1 MALARSHKKQPSLLS
16 RYEKVILVLVK
27 YGFEDVVAHPPFNR
41 FIPKRKKWI
50 PTRRGRSIFSYN
62 RYERVRMVCEE
73 LGTTFIKFAQIAANR
88 PDILPDELLAEL
100 EVFHDQ
106 APIVAQ
112 EKVMAVLEKEYRRP
126 LSDIFESVDE
136 TPIASASMSQVH
148 RAVLIGGRQVVLKIQ
163 RPGIGATIDQDIQIL
178 RRLALVIEQHLPHL
192 ASFQPVE
199 LVNMFEKSI
208 HEELRFTLEVANM
221 IRFAQNFKGH
231 PDIYVPTVYPEFS
244 TDRVICMEYIEGLKI
259 TDLEALEAI
268 GMTGKELALRGINLY
283 FEQVFVHGYFHADPH
298 PGNIFILPDKRV
310 CFIDYGMMGT
320 VVESDKELLADLLL
334 SIHLRDV
341 EAFKRALLRF
351 SWAEEEINERELE
364 YDIKG
369 FFANYPETTLEQIDG
384 EEVIAA
390 LNSLFFDYKI
400 KVPPNLLLLL
410 KALVIIEGVGLKL
423 DPTYN
428 IIENIAPFAIDLLKF
443 RFSPELL
450 TSKMIKT
457 AGDWSKLA
465 FSLPDDM
472 KAVIHKLRQGKLHIE
487 FEHRGLE
494 DLYQT
499 MEVVSNRV
507 SFTLLLV
514 ALILGSSIIIHAEMP
529 PFISGV
535 SALGVGGF
543 ILSGLMALRL
553 AFSILRHG
561 KF

>member
-1 MALARSHKKQPSLLS
+1 MS
-16 RYEKVILVLVK
+16 RYEKVILVLIK
-27 YGFEDVVAHPPFNR
+27 YGFEDVVAHPPLNR
-41 FIPKRKKWI
+41 FIPKWKQWVPQRE
-50 PTRRGRSIFSYN
+50 GRSVFAYS
-62 RYERVRMVCEE
+62 RYERIRMVCEE

-88 PDILPDELLAEL
+88 PDLLPDELLSEL

-106 APIVAQ
+106 APMVAQ
-112 EKVMAVLEKEYRRP
+112 EKVMAVLEKEYNRP
-126 LSDIFESVDE
+126 LSEIFESVDE
-136 TPIASASMSQVH
+136 EPIASASMSQVH

-163 RPGIGATIDQDIQIL
+163 RPGIAATVDQDIHIL
-178 RRLALVIEQHLPHL
+178 RRLALILEQHFPHL

-208 HEELRFTLEVANM
+208 NEELRFTLEAANM
-221 IRFAQNFKGH
+221 IRFADNFKGH
-231 PDIYVPTVYPEFS
+231 PGIYVPTVYPEFS

-259 TDLEALEAI
+259 TDLEALEEI
-268 GMTGKELALRGINLY
+268 GLTGKELALQGINLY
-283 FEQVFVHGYFHADPH
+283 FEQVFVHGFFHADPH

-320 VVESDKELLADLLL
+320 VVDSDKELLADLLL

-410 KALVIIEGVGLKL
+410 KALVIIEGVGLRL

-443 RFSPELL
+443 RFSPDLF

-457 AGDWSKLA
+457 ASDWSKLA
-465 FSLPDDM
+465 LSLPDDM

-494 DLYQT
+494 EFYHTQ
-499 MEVVSNRV
+499 EVVTNRI

-514 ALILGSSIIIHAEMP
+514 ALILGSSIVIHAGIP
-529 PFISGV
+529 PLISGV
-535 SALGVGGF
+535 SAIGVGGF
-543 ILSGLMALRL
+543 ILSSLMALRL